1 MIRELVLLVIFNPLR
16 MTTAVPSTTPPSATF
31 PEFISGITFSQELV
45 NFAYGKTATQVHII
59 GGGEPDQAVDGETGY
74 LQDVS
79 LGGCTSTKSKGA
91 TKWWKV
97 EMEMDYIIRYVVV
110 YNTEIN
116 NSVLNNAIVG
126 VSRDDITYDT
136 CDIIT
141 SDMVS
146 TSRVIVM
153 ECDHVMVGRYVKVT
167 INKEGTSLTLCEVEV
182 YDKDP
187 YSVTKY
193 NDSNTVQCSDG
204 SINCHL
210 VTNAFTETSPTINTS
225 SSDGDVTS
233 SGKTLA
239 SDWVVVL

>member
-1 MIRELVLLVIFNPLR
+1 MEQRYDYVHVPGCAPLR
-16 MTTAVPSTTPPSATF
+16 TVDPAGILIDEEHGATL
-31 PEFISGITFSQELV
+31 PADYTQNAISGITFSSELI
-45 NFAYGKTATQVHII
+45 NFAYGKTATQTHIV
-59 GGGEPDQAVDGETGY
+59 GGGEPDHAVDGETGY

-79 LGGCTSTKSKGA
+79 SGGCTSTKTKGK

-97 EMEMDYIIRYVVV
+97 DMEMDYIVKYVVV

-116 NSVLNNAIVG
+116 NSVLNDAIVG

-167 INKEGTSLTLCEVEV
+167 INKQGISLTLCEVEV
-182 YDKDP
+182 YD
-187 YSVTKY
+187 
-193 NDSNTVQCSDG
+193 Q
-204 SINCHL
+204 
-210 VTNAFTETSPTINTS
+210 
-225 SSDGDVTS
+225 
-233 SGKTLA
+233 
-239 SDWVVVL
+239 